1 MNYRGA
7 VVALLCLLGS
17 IARADQSVT
26 LVKPIYAEVYLR
38 AAQTQKISGM
48 LLRYDDDSFV
58 LKTSTGERSINWIDL
73 TGSSLF
79 TLRARLI
86 DKKKPDDWLNLG
98 EEVWSLGAT
107 EQAQRAFDFALKL
120 DPSVKSRIE
129 KIKSTPAGSAIKPAA
144 AATTKTTLT
153 TNASTTSDGVVRY
166 LKSTPEQDAAAIAT
180 AKTFANDVSEEMKLK
195 FTELQTPHF
204 IVFTNWDP
212 QEYNFLTTN
221 VEDAYAAVS
230 KQFGIPVKE
239 NIFVGKLPVFMFAGQ
254 KDFESFAQKYDDMPA
269 NDALNGYYAG
279 RSDGT
284 GHMVMWKPD
293 LIHSNGNLKQAEEK
307 WAYVLTHEFTHA
319 FVNRYR
325 SNARIARWLNE
336 GLAEVIAQSVFPR
349 PEAKQRA
356 RAMAGANN
364 ELIDPIFDDENIPG
378 GQYYPVMQTMV
389 EMLIKKDTPRF
400 IKMFNA
406 IKDGDKTEDAL
417 KKYYNVD
424 YTGLE
429 NAWRD
434 YMMHPPKGS

>member
-38 AAQTQKISGM
+38 AAQNQKISGM
-48 LLRYDDDSFV
+48 LLRYDDDSF
-58 LKTSTGERSINWIDL
+58 LIKSSTGERSINWNDL
-73 TGSSLF
+73 TGSSLY

-86 DKKKPDDWLNLG
+86 DKKKPEDWLNLG

-120 DPSVKSRIE
+120 DPSVKSRIAE
-129 KIKSTPAGSAIKPAA
+129 IKSKPAGSAIKPAA
-144 AATTKTTLT
+144 ATTAPAST
-153 TNASTTSDGVVRY
+153 TNASTTTSDGVVRY
-166 LKSTPEQDAAAIAT
+166 LKSTPEQDAAAIAA
-180 AKTFANDVSEEMKLK
+180 AKRFAGDIAEDMKLK

-204 IVFTNWDP
+204 IIFTDWDP

-221 VEDAYAAVS
+221 VEEAYAAVS
-230 KQFGIPVKE
+230 KQFAIPVKE
-239 NIFVGKLPVFMFAGQ
+239 NIFVGKLPVFMFANQ
-254 KDFESFAQKYDDMPA
+254 KDFQSFAQKYDELPA
-269 NDALNGYYAG
+269 NGQLNGYFAG

-284 GHMVMWKPD
+284 GHMAMWKPD
-293 LIHSNGNLKQAEEK
+293 LVRNNGSMKQAEVK

-364 ELIDPIFDDENIPG
+364 ELIDPIFDDENMPG

-389 EMLIKKDTPRF
+389 EMLINKDTPRF
-400 IKMFNA
+400 IRMFDA

-417 KKYYNVD
+417 KKFYGID